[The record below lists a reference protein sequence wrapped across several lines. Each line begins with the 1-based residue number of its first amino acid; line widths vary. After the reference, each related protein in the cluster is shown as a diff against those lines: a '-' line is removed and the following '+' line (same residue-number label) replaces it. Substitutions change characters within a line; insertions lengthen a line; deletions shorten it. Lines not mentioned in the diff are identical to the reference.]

1 MITPEPTAP
10 KGPVSGEAAV
20 TTREIDTSGQPIT
33 ILRGAGVE
41 VDGRRVGRV
50 VVAVCLV
57 TLAVLVVVLF
67 LAGVQRNAQI
77 TRLRQSGVAVKV
89 TVSGCLGLMG
99 GSGSNLVGYQCR
111 GTFTSDGH
119 RYSESIPGDT
129 FHAPGATLRA
139 VTVPGDP
146 ALLSTVRSLAT
157 ERPSWRVFILPTSL
171 LIVLALLV
179 GALAY
184 RRRRIPG
191 ASPQNPSLTAP

>member
-1 MITPEPTAP
+1 MDRSMITPEPTAP
-10 KGPVSGEAAV
+10 KGPATG
-20 TTREIDTSGQPIT
+20 EIDTSGRPIT

-50 VVAVCLV
+50 VVLVCLG

-67 LAGVQRNAQI
+67 LAGAERNAQI
-77 TRLRQSGVAVKV
+77 TRLRQHGVPVKV

-111 GTFTSDGH
+111 GTFTTGGH

-129 FHAPGATLRA
+129 FYAPGATLRA

-157 ERPSWRVFILPTSL
+157 ERPSWRVFILPASL

-179 GALAY
+179 GALL
-184 RRRRIPG
+184 RRHRHISR
-191 ASPQNPSLTAP
+191 ASPQSPPLSAP